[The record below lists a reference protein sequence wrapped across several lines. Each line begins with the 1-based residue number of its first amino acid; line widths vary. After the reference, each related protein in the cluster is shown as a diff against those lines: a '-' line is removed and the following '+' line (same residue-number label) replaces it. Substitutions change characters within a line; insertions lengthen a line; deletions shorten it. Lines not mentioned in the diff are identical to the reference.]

1 MSTDPVDEHTARQA
15 LQHLNSAQ
23 QWGLIPTTRIPTALA
38 DVHYQLAGLSFKS
51 NRIED
56 AESHLRATLQVGP
69 RHYMA
74 HYDLG
79 ALLMKQNH
87 REAAVDHLRRAIELK
102 PDFSDGHYNL
112 ALALWMSG
120 AYDAARREINAAY
133 ELNPADD
140 QTTQLRAMMTQA
152 SPP

>member
-1 MSTDPVDEHTARQA
+1 
-15 LQHLNSAQ
+15 
-23 QWGLIPTTRIPTALA
+23 
-38 DVHYQLAGLSFKS
+38 
-51 NRIED
+51 
-56 AESHLRATLQVGP
+56 
-69 RHYMA
+69 MA

-79 ALLMKQNH
+79 ALLLNQNN
-87 REAAVDHLRRAIELK
+87 RNAAIDHLRRATELK

-120 AYDAARREINAAY
+120 AYDAARREINAAF

-140 QTTQLRAMMTQA
+140 QTTRLRAMMTQA